1 MKHEW
6 LKRNHLQQQRM
17 LELSSTAYLEDYL
30 DILLKALETHIP
42 VDTPVFVSSEIYA
55 KDIKQHT
62 FICKDVYIAE
72 LYYKLENCK

>member
-1 MKHEW
+1 
-6 LKRNHLQQQRM
+6 M

-72 LYYKLENCK
+72 LYYKLDNCIINWTTGEVDKLW

>member
-1 MKHEW
+1 
-6 LKRNHLQQQRM
+6 M

-72 LYYKLENCK
+72 LYYKLENWK